1 MARSDSCFCFPEL
14 INALYGAVAGED
26 SSSFSIFPAHRCA
39 TNASQLIAVILF
51 ILSTALGRNCRW
63 CTALRWRRRTA
74 ATNHSRHSCRL
85 LRYRHR
91 CRRLKLP
98 RMHPES
104 IIPTRFLPPTRASN
118 HTHGRLLQIRRPP
131 TMDRTNI
138 RSKRPIR
145 QLRAINLL
153 RQPRRNPNPD
163 LAKELIRDTARVA
176 QIKVHLFLITRVQW
190 TSIVEFDLVAVSTIR
205 ALVVDLDYDG
215 RTEFFA
221 VALVG
226 VCFGLQVPAFAAAF
240 AYTVDVLLA
249 GAVDHVVGGGE
260 ADAVVACGFGAAGD
274 GWAAELVP
282 GEGGGVDGAEGV
294 DAG

>member
-1 MARSDSCFCFPEL
+1 M
-14 INALYGAVAGED
+14 
-26 SSSFSIFPAHRCA
+26 CA
-39 TNASQLIAVILF
+39 ADASQLIAFVLF
-51 ILSTALGRNCRW
+51 ILSTTLSRSCRS

-98 RMHPES
+98 WMHPKS

-118 HTHGRLLQIRRPP
+118 HTHGRLLQIRRSP

-153 RQPRRNPNPD
+153 RQPRRNSNPD
-163 LAKELIRDTARVA
+163 LAKKLSRNPTRVA
-176 QIKVHLFLITRVQW
+176 EIEMHLFLIA
-190 TSIVEFDLVAVSTIR
+190 SIQRARIIEFHLVAVSAIG
-205 ALVVDLDYDG
+205 ALIVDLDYYSS
-215 RTEFFA
+215 TELFA
-221 VALVG
+221 IPFVG
-226 VCFGLQVPAFAAAF
+226 IGFGLQVPAFAAAF
-240 AYTVDVLLA
+240 ADAVDVLLT

-260 ADAVVACGFGAAGD
+260 ADAVVAGGFGATGD
-274 GWAAELVP
+274 GGAAKLVP
-282 GEGGGVDGAEGV
+282 GEGGGVDGAKGMGGGENG
-294 DAG
+294 A